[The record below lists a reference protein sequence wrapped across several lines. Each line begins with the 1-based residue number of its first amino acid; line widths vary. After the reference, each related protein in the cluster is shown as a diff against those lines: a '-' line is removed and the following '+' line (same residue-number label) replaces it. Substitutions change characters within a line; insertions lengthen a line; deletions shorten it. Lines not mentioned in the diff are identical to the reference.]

1 MDPVKGV
8 DLAFW
13 YILGISFILLIGIT
27 VVMIYFVI
35 RYRRSKNPVPTS
47 DIRDNLNLEVVW
59 TVIPT
64 IIALTMFW
72 VGWQSYIG
80 LRNVPK
86 DALEID
92 VAGQMY
98 SWIFIYQNGKEVENE
113 LVVPL
118 GKAVKLNIESWDVIH
133 SFYIPSYRIKV
144 DAVKGMKTYAWFNA
158 DREGEYDI
166 LCTEYCGVDHSY
178 MLAKLKIVP
187 EQEYL
192 AWLEKED

>member
-13 YILGISFILLIGIT
+13 YILGISGILLVAIT
-27 VVMIYFVI
+27 AVMIVFAVK
-35 RYRRSKNPVPTS
+35 YRRSKHPNPA

-59 TVIPT
+59 TAIPT
-64 IIALTMFW
+64 VIALTMFY

-80 LRNVPK
+80 LREVPEG
-86 DALEID
+86 AMEIE

-98 SWIFIYQNGKEVENE
+98 SWIFLYPNDKETEDE

-118 GKAVKLNIESWDVIH
+118 GKAVKLNITSWDVLH

-144 DAVKGMKTYAWFNA
+144 DAVRGLTTYAWFNA
-158 DREGEYDI
+158 DKIGEYDI
-166 LCTEYCGVDHSY
+166 MCTEFCGVDHAN
-178 MLAKLKIVP
+178 MVAKLKIVA
-187 EQEYL
+187 EEEYQT
-192 AWLEKED
+192 WLEKEE

>member
-1 MDPVKGV
+1 MDPVRGV

-13 YILGISFILLIGIT
+13 YILGISILLLIAIT
-27 VVMIYFVI
+27 AVMIVFVI
-35 RYRRSKNPVPTS
+35 KYRRSKHPDPV

-59 TVIPT
+59 TVLPT
-64 IIALTMFW
+64 LIALTMFW

-80 LRNVPK
+80 LRNVPE

-98 SWIFIYQNGKEVENE
+98 SWVFMYPNDKETEGE
-113 LVVPL
+113 LVVPA
-118 GKAVKLNIESWDVIH
+118 GRAIKLNIESWDVLH
-133 SFYIPSYRIKV
+133 SFSIPSFRIKV
-144 DAVKGMKTYAWFNA
+144 DAVRGMPTYAWFMA
-158 DREGEYDI
+158 DKEGEYDI
-166 LCTEYCGVDHSY
+166 FCTEYCGVAHAD

-192 AWLEKED
+192 TWLETEE

>member
-1 MDPVKGV
+1 MDPVRGI

-13 YILGISFILLIGIT
+13 YILGISVILLIGIT
-27 VVMIYFVI
+27 AVMIFFVI
-35 RYRRSKNPVPTS
+35 KYRRSKNPVPT

-72 VGWQSYIG
+72 VGWKSYIG
-80 LRNVPK
+80 LREVPE
-86 DALEID
+86 DAIEIE

-98 SWIFIYQNGKEVENE
+98 SWIFLYPNDKETEDE

-118 GKAVKLNIESWDVIH
+118 GKAVKLNIESWDVLH

-144 DAVKGMKTYAWFNA
+144 DAVRGMTTYAWFMA
-158 DREGEYDI
+158 DKEGEYDI
-166 LCTEYCGVDHSY
+166 LCTEYCGVDHAY
-178 MLAKLKIVP
+178 MVAKLKIVP
-187 EQEYL
+187 EEEYKI
-192 AWLEKED
+192 WLEQEE

>member
-13 YILGISFILLIGIT
+13 YILGISGILLVGIT
-27 VVMIYFVI
+27 AVMIVFAVK
-35 RYRRSKNPVPTS
+35 YRRSKHPNPA

-59 TVIPT
+59 TAIPT
-64 IIALTMFW
+64 VIALTMFY

-80 LRNVPK
+80 LREVPEG
-86 DALEID
+86 AMEIE

-98 SWIFIYQNGKEVENE
+98 SWIFLYPNDKETENE

-118 GKAVKLNIESWDVIH
+118 GKAVKLNISSWDVLH

-144 DAVKGMKTYAWFNA
+144 DAVPGLTTYAWFNA
-158 DREGEYDI
+158 DKIGEYDI
-166 LCTEYCGVDHSY
+166 MCTEFCGVDHAY
-178 MLAKLKIVP
+178 MVAKLKIVA
-187 EQEYL
+187 EDEYKT
-192 AWLEKED
+192 WLEEEE

>member
-1 MDPVKGV
+1 MDPVRGV

-13 YILGISFILLIGIT
+13 YILGISALLLVGIT

-35 RYRRSKNPVPTS
+35 KYRRSKHPDPV

-59 TVIPT
+59 TILPT

-72 VGWQSYIG
+72 VGWKSYIG
-80 LRNVPK
+80 LRDVPE
-86 DALEID
+86 DALEIQ
-92 VAGQMY
+92 VAGQMF
-98 SWIFIYQNGKEVENE
+98 SWIFLYPNDKETEGE
-113 LVVPL
+113 LVVPY
-118 GKAVKLNIESWDVIH
+118 GKAVKLNLESWDVLH

-144 DAVKGMKTYAWFNA
+144 DAVPGMPTYAWFMA
-158 DREGEYDI
+158 DKIGEYDI
-166 LCTEYCGVDHSY
+166 LCTEYCGIEHAY

-192 AWLEKED
+192 AWLETEE

>member
-1 MDPVKGV
+1 MDPVRGV

-13 YILGISFILLIGIT
+13 YILGISVLLLVAIT
-27 VVMIYFVI
+27 VVMIFFVI
-35 RYRRSKNPVPTS
+35 KYRRSKHPEPA

-59 TVIPT
+59 TVLPT
-64 IIALTMFW
+64 LIALTMFW

-80 LRNVPK
+80 LREVPD
-86 DALEID
+86 DAIEID

-98 SWIFIYQNGKEVENE
+98 SWVFMYPNDKETEGE

-118 GKAVKLNIESWDVIH
+118 GKAIKLNIESWDVLH
-133 SFYIPSYRIKV
+133 SFSIPSFRIKV
-144 DAVKGMKTYAWFNA
+144 DAVRGMSTYAWFMA
-158 DREGEYDI
+158 DKEGEYDI
-166 LCTEYCGVDHSY
+166 FCTEYCGVAHAD

-192 AWLEKED
+192 TWLETEE